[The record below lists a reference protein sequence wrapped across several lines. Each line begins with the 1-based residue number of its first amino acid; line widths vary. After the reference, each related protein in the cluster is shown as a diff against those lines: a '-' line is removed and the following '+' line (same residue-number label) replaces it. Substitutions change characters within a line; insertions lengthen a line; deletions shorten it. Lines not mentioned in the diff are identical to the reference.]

1 MADTFHSTAVHSTAA
16 ARAETYDAG
25 VLASPGA
32 RKALGGFF
40 VSGFLLAFLGAI
52 VPSWGHHLLSG
63 YWMVGL
69 YFVALVVGL
78 AIAVRV
84 APPLFLRWEIG
95 KTLAISCGAAS
106 MALLLL
112 AFFSPPFAAWWR
124 LPGILLLGCAAG
136 VLHTAIFQAISPV
149 YRHDPAA
156 TVNLAGALFGLGC
169 FSVALIISQLFY
181 FYTSSSIQI
190 CLALVPG
197 LFGIGYA
204 RSRFAPSTVAP
215 VHATHSLLAEL
226 KSPSAVLFSLVLFF
240 QFGNEWAI
248 AGWLPLYLSQR
259 LGVSPSTS
267 ILILAM
273 YWLALL
279 VGRIAAQWILPRV
292 SHARLL
298 ATSVL
303 VAVFACVILI
313 ATDNL
318 FGAVSGVL
326 LLGGAFAPIYPLV
339 VEKIGDRF
347 PDYQPGVYN
356 GIFSFAIAGGLLAP
370 CMLGYFA
377 WEFGVRAVMVLP
389 LAGSLI
395 VFVLLVL
402 TWLEARLHAS
412 AAPSTFPSSSA
423 PPSPS
428 SSPMRP
434 V

>member
-1 MADTFHSTAVHSTAA
+1 MADTPHSSAAVAIHD
-16 ARAETYDAG
+16 DAG

-40 VSGFLLAFLGAI
+40 VSGYLLAFLGAI
-52 VPSWGHHLLSG
+52 IPSWGHHLLSD

-69 YFVALVVGL
+69 YFVALIAGL

-84 APPLFLRWEIG
+84 APPLFRRCGIG

-106 MALLLL
+106 VALLTL

-156 TVNLAGALFGLGC
+156 TVNLAGALFGMGC
-169 FSVALIISQLFY
+169 FSVALIISQMFY
-181 FYTSSSIQI
+181 FYTSSAMQVW
-190 CLALVPG
+190 LALVPG
-197 LFGIGYA
+197 FCGIGYA
-204 RSRFAPSTVAP
+204 RSRFAACTAAPLQTAP
-215 VHATHSLLAEL
+215 VQATHSLLEEL

-240 QFGNEWAI
+240 QCGNEWAI

-279 VGRIAAQWILPRV
+279 VGRITAQWILPRV
-292 SHARLL
+292 RHSRLL

-303 VAVFACVILI
+303 GAVFACVILI

-326 LLGGAFAPIYPLV
+326 LLGAAFAPIYPLV

-370 CMLGYFA
+370 CTLGYWA
-377 WEFGVRAVMVLP
+377 WQFGVRAVMALP

-402 TWLEARLHAS
+402 TRLEARLH
-412 AAPSTFPSSSA
+412 SSSS
-423 PPSPS
+423 PTSSSPS
-428 SSPMRP
+428 SSLPSSSLDSTGP
-434 V
+434 H